1 MTSAFYNLFQETL
14 QSTTHWLR
22 EIAESVPGIDE
33 QQAYHLLCATLRGLR
48 DRMPVEEAVQL
59 GAQLP
64 VLVRG
69 LYYDGWRPA
78 EVPVRIRSAAEF
90 IANIATRYHA
100 RPLANFEDGVRA
112 VLATLS
118 RNVDF
123 GETFSL
129 LRALPHELRE
139 LFPEHI
145 VRAA

>member
-1 MTSAFYNLFQETL
+1 MTSGFYNLFQETL
-14 QSTTHWLR
+14 QTTTHWLR
-22 EIAESVPGIDE
+22 EIAEATPGVDE
-33 QQAYHLLCATLRGLR
+33 QQTYHLLCATLRTLR
-48 DRMPVEEAVQL
+48 DRLPVEEAVQL

-69 LYYDGWRPA
+69 LYYDGWRPS

-90 IANIATRYHA
+90 LVHIGTRYHA
-100 RPLANFEDGVRA
+100 RPLANLEDGVRA
-112 VLATLS
+112 VFAVLS

-123 GETFSL
+123 GETFSV
-129 LRALPHELRE
+129 LRTLPHELRE